1 MSGCKQVIYRHLA
14 ADMFAIEKL
23 YYVPKTRPRSGM
35 RYLCS
40 LYENSCELQSTEYCV
55 AILILLSVLK
65 SVSYVATK
73 INKRDRKRE
82 NEQEERREKM
92 RNFSS

>member
-1 MSGCKQVIYRHLA
+1 
-14 ADMFAIEKL
+14 MFVMEKL
-23 YYVPKTRPRSGM
+23 YCVPKTRIRSGR
-35 RYLCS
+35 RYLCY
-40 LYENSCELQSTEYCV
+40 LYENACELHSSESCV

-65 SVSYVATK
+65 FVSYVATK

-92 RNFSS
+92 RNFCS